1 MESKNKIS
9 ILNKAKKEKNDEFY
23 TLYHDIQKEISAYL
37 KYDINTFRDK
47 TVLLPCDDPEWS
59 NFTKYFVQNFTSL
72 GIKRLISTSYSY
84 NGRGKIFIIDANINN
99 DMVIDIN
106 ALKWDYLAGDGDFRS
121 DEIKKLRNEADII
134 VTNPPFSLF
143 REFIDWIFETDKK
156 CLVIGNMNA
165 ITYKNVFPLIKD
177 NKLWLGALSS
187 SVDREFRVPDDYEI
201 RTQNFR
207 VDENGR
213 RYIRLNWARWFTN
226 IDYGRRHRLLQ
237 LNTISENKQSN
248 KRIKDDY
255 YQPYSNYEAIEVS
268 STDAIPSDYN
278 GLIGVP
284 ISFLDKYCPDQFEIV
299 DSLTTPELG
308 GRKKFKRIIIRN
320 KNNS

>member
-1 MESKNKIS
+1 
-9 ILNKAKKEKNDEFY
+9 
-23 TLYHDIQKEISAYL
+23 
-37 KYDINTFRDK
+37 
-47 TVLLPCDDPEWS
+47 
-59 NFTKYFVQNFTSL
+59 
-72 GIKRLISTSYSY
+72 
-84 NGRGKIFIIDANINN
+84 
-99 DMVIDIN
+99 MVT
-106 ALKWDYLAGDGDFRS
+106 FRS

-213 RYIRLNWARWFTN
+213 LYIRVNWARWFTN

-237 LNTISENKQSN
+237 LNTISENKRSN
-248 KRIKDDY
+248 KRVKDDC
-255 YQPYSNYEAIEVS
+255 YQSYSNYDAIEVS

-278 GLIGVP
+278 GLMGVP
-284 ISFLDKYCPDQFEIV
+284 ISFLDKYCPAQFEIV

-308 GRKKFKRIIIRN
+308 GKKKFKRIIIRN

>member
-23 TLYHDIQKEISAYL
+23 TLYHDIQKEISVYL
-37 KYDINTFRDK
+37 KYDINAFRDK
-47 TVLLPCDDPEWS
+47 TVLLPCDDPERS
-59 NFTKYFVQNFTSL
+59 NFTKYFVQNFTNL
-72 GIKRLISTSYSY
+72 GIKKLISTSYSY
-84 NGRGKIFIIDANINN
+84 NGRGKIFTIDANINN
-99 DMVIDIN
+99 DMIIDVN
-106 ALKWDYLAGDGDFRS
+106 ALKWDYLDGDGDFRS

-213 RYIRLNWARWFTN
+213 RYIRVNWARWFTN
-226 IDYGRRHRLLQ
+226 IDYGRRHHLLQ
-237 LNTISENKQSN
+237 LSTISENKQSN
-248 KRIKDDY
+248 KRIKDDC

-278 GLIGVP
+278 GLMGVP

-320 KNNS
+320 KK